1 MSNLLPEKE
10 QTYQMRYY
18 TLGKIFPII
27 LLSLFLF
34 NSLPAHTSNN
44 KVLLLPLA
52 VYAERPLDHIR
63 KGAASMLTS
72 RLAGGGIA
80 VIGEEGIE
88 RYLDEEERRGITS
101 EKRAEELIRKLD
113 ADYAIF
119 GTITAVG
126 SKYSLDFSLL
136 KSEKGDLPLTR
147 FSKVVD
153 EERFIPEF
161 SDVANQLR
169 AAIEGKRIAQR
180 ELSKPPVLPKTSPPK
195 GIFSK
200 LEDDKERL
208 PDEERG
214 IVFKPT
220 PESKPLQPTGTIPL
234 QMEVMSFDMGD
245 LDGDGNVELVIV
257 DREKMLVYKREGK
270 SFVLIDTR
278 KTSWGEEFFKV
289 SVGDIDN
296 NGKAEICVVSLYG
309 MRARSSVFE
318 CASEF
323 TRLSRMIGHL
333 RIVKD
338 PIEMTTLLLFQG
350 SEVNQFFSGP
360 ICHMNYGGK
369 GKLNKGQELPDMRG
383 AQFYTLVQFDLNEDG
398 THEWVGLG
406 KPNLDDKSRLHV
418 WGERGQLLWRGKR
431 ELGGTNNAI
440 RAGEAAPE
448 GLPPRISFN
457 SRLVIA
463 DIDGDGRRD
472 VVAIENI
479 PMIGKLLNF
488 KVYVKSQLIA
498 YRVEGITLSPAG
510 TTGEIDYCVT
520 DMQSDGQSL
529 FLAAHKGKVSN
540 IGKKSGL
547 IMWFE

>member
-1 MSNLLPEKE
+1 MFKREIQSVN
-10 QTYQMRYY
+10 TI
-18 TLGKIFPII
+18 IFVI
-27 LLSLFLF
+27 LFALALSLYTV
-34 NSLPAHTSNN
+34 AHSADK

-63 KGAASMLTS
+63 KGAASMLAS
-72 RLAGGGIA
+72 RLAGGGLE
-80 VIGEEGIE
+80 VLGEERIE
-88 RYLDEEERRGITS
+88 RYLDEEEKRGITS
-101 EKRAEELIRKLD
+101 EKQAEELLRKLD

-119 GTITAVG
+119 GTVTAVG

-136 KSEKGDLPLTR
+136 KSGEGGLPITR
-147 FSKVVD
+147 FSKVVSED
-153 EERFIPEF
+153 RFIPEF
-161 SDVANQLR
+161 SDLANQLR

-180 ELSKPPVLPKTSPPK
+180 ELSKPPVLPKTSPTK
-195 GIFSK
+195 DVFSQ
-200 LEDDKERL
+200 LEHDKER
-208 PDEERG
+208 PTDQEKD
-214 IVFKPT
+214 IAFKT
-220 PESKPLQPTGTIPL
+220 TSESKPLKPTGTIPL

-245 LDGDGNVELVIV
+245 LDGDGNIELVIV
-257 DREKMLVYKREGK
+257 DREKMLVYQREGK
-270 SFVLIDTR
+270 SFVPIETH
-278 KTSWGEEFFKV
+278 KAPWGEEFFKV

-318 CASEF
+318 RASEF

-338 PIEMTTLLLFQG
+338 PIEMKTLLLFQD
-350 SEVNQFFSGP
+350 SKVNQFFSGP
-360 ICHMNYGGK
+360 ICHMNYGEK
-369 GKLNKGQELPDMRG
+369 GKLSKGPELPGMRG
-383 AQFYTLVQFDLNEDG
+383 AQFYTLLRYDLNEVG
-398 THEWVGLG
+398 NHEWIGLG

-457 SRLVIA
+457 SRLVLA

-498 YRVEGITLSPAG
+498 YRVEGTRLSPAW

-520 DMQSDGQSL
+520 DMQVEGQSL
-529 FLAAHKGKVSN
+529 FLAAHKGNVSN
-540 IGKKSGL
+540 IGKKSGS